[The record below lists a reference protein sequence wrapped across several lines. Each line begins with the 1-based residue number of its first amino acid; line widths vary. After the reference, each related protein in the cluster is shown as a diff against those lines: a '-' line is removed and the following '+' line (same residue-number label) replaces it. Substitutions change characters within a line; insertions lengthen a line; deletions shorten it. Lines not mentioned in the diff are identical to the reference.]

1 MTLKAGMDESGVV
14 LFVDVDVYSDSG
26 FSFAEDTA
34 EYVALTWKVFFK
46 TLYYS
51 KSYTVRPWD
60 TLFLDSKKHSIAQ
73 KLELL
78 IRGNSR
84 QLRTVWLKAR
94 IKWICLSQKNWIK

>member
-46 TLYYS
+46 TLYS
-51 KSYTVRPWD
+51 KSYKVRPWD
-60 TLFLDSKKHSIAQ
+60 TLFLVQKKPCIAQ
-73 KLELL
+73 KHRLL
-78 IRGNSR
+78 IR
-84 QLRTVWLKAR
+84 VWIL
-94 IKWICLSQKNWIK
+94 